1 MDLRAMNLYD
11 AYEKNMLP
19 KSDGYIISGF
29 FMRDTP
35 YSVIEVV
42 SYDEVKNFYA
52 NNESI
57 TFQSDG
63 KKIYI
68 LVEPSSYTLKGTE
81 PYCRPTGYQIPMRFR
96 ELNIH
101 TCKNQYKIMY
111 SKEPLNILTSFTVL
125 KPTGLNY
132 SFIVFPGED
141 VETSLQILFEKT
153 FNTEACVP
161 LADAKKVSIDI
172 AKMIVKT
179 MAFKNKKH
187 FDKET
192 LNSAPL
198 KGSEKKAKAPKKADK
213 K

>member
-1 MDLRAMNLYD
+1 
-11 AYEKNMLP
+11 
-19 KSDGYIISGF
+19 
-29 FMRDTP
+29 
-35 YSVIEVV
+35 
-42 SYDEVKNFYA
+42 
-52 NNESI
+52 
-57 TFQSDG
+57 
-63 KKIYI
+63 
-68 LVEPSSYTLKGTE
+68 
-81 PYCRPTGYQIPMRFR
+81 MRFR

-101 TCKNQYKIMY
+101 TCKNQYNIMY